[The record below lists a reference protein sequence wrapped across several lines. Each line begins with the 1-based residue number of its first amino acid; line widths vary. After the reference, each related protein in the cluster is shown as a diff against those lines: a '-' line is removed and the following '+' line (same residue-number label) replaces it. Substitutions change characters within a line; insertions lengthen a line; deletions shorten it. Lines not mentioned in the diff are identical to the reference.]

1 MVIGAPPPR
10 GGRRHA
16 KRVRPQNQRRALL
29 NHAVLFGAAVGLFGI
44 DRTLGVIATVLN
56 VVFLIFFFRH
66 LAFAVSAARWAE
78 RDLDAPTVG
87 VQSFTPSVAV
97 LVACKDEEL
106 VVDGMISALLALDY
120 PPEAM
125 TVVVV
130 DDASTDGT
138 GARLDAWAAAN
149 PRLRV
154 LHRVPGAGGGKSG
167 ALNDALAMVD
177 ADVAVIFDADHQP
190 ERTVL
195 RRLVRH
201 FRDPNVGAVM
211 GRCVVRNGVESSLA
225 STIFIDYLSG
235 YLVNEY
241 GRQALFELPAYG
253 GANCAVRVDL
263 IRSLGGWNPHT
274 VTEDTDLTLRVL
286 LGGWRVRYDPSA
298 VDFEEAVLSTSRF
311 WRQRYRWARGHQKCL
326 RDYWGPVLRS
336 PHLSPAQK
344 AETILFLWV
353 YHVPV
358 LCGLGL
364 LLIGLRAF
372 GIGGSSSITLLPLSA
387 LLFAGPFTELAVGL
401 LLGRVERRAAWMLV
415 GFVPAFGM
423 SILTATAAYVDGMW
437 GRAYSWSKTARSGV
451 TSTLAA
457 IELVPAGPVAP
468 PAGSLSFARRDAVAL
483 SMMNR
488 GIGVTGPA
496 GGPVPH
502 DLEELR
508 AEREAIR

>member
-1 MVIGAPPPR
+1 VVKAAAPSV
-10 GGRRHA
+10 RR
-16 KRVRPQNQRRALL
+16 RRPARAAAPAHHRLALL
-29 NHAVLFGAAVGLFGI
+29 IYLVVFVAAAGVFTL
-44 DRTLGVIATVLN
+44 DRTLGWIATALN
-56 VVFLIFFFRH
+56 VVFLLYFFRH

-78 RDLDAPTVG
+78 RDLDAPTIG
-87 VQSFTPSVAV
+87 SQSFTPAVAV

-106 VVDGMISALLALDY
+106 VVDGMVAALLALDY
-120 PPEAM
+120 PPESM

-149 PRLRV
+149 PRMRV
-154 LHRVPGAGGGKSG
+154 LHRTPGAGGGKSG

-253 GANCAVRVDL
+253 GANCAVRTDL

-298 VDFEEAVLSTSRF
+298 VDFEEAVLSSQRF
-311 WRQRYRWARGHQKCL
+311 WKQRYRWARGHQKCL
-326 RDYWGPVLRS
+326 RDYWRPLMLSR
-336 PHLSPAQK
+336 HLSLAQK
-344 AETILFLWV
+344 VETMLFLWV

-364 LLIGLRAF
+364 LLICLRAF
-372 GIGGSSSITLLPLSA
+372 GIGGASSVGLLPLSA

-401 LLGRVERRAAWMLV
+401 LLGKVERRAAWLLV
-415 GFVPAFGM
+415 GFIPAFGM
-423 SILTATAAYVDGMW
+423 SILTATAAYFDGMW
-437 GRAYSWSKTARSGV
+437 GRAYSWSKTARSGA
-451 TSTLAA
+451 TSTPMEGTL
-457 IELVPAGPVAP
+457 P
-468 PAGSLSFARRDAVAL
+468 PAAPARGPGASSLSFARRDLAAL
-483 SMMNR
+483 GMMNER
-488 GIGVTGPA
+488 IGSTPIPSEV
-496 GGPVPH
+496 
-502 DLEELR
+502 LSS
-508 AEREAIR
+508 

>member
-1 MVIGAPPPR
+1 MSGAAPQR
-10 GGRRHA
+10 GRR
-16 KRVRPQNQRRALL
+16 RTVRPTNNRRALL
-29 NHAVLFGAAVGLFGI
+29 TYLVVFSATVASFGM
-44 DRTLGVIATVLN
+44 DRTLGWIATVLN
-56 VVFLIFFFRH
+56 VVFLLFFFRH

-78 RDLDAPTVG
+78 RDLDAPTIG
-87 VQSFTPSVAV
+87 ADSFTPAVAV

-106 VVDGMISALLALDY
+106 VVDGMVAALLALDY
-120 PPEAM
+120 PAAAM

-130 DDASTDGT
+130 NDASTDGT

-149 PRLRV
+149 PRLWV
-154 LHRVPGAGGGKSG
+154 LHRAPNAGGGKSG

-211 GRCVVRNGVESSLA
+211 GRCVVRNGVKSSLA

-298 VDFEEAVLSTSRF
+298 VVFEEAVLSSGRF
-311 WRQRYRWARGHQKCL
+311 WKQRYRSARGHQKCL
-326 RDYWGPVLRS
+326 RDYWRPLMLSR
-336 PHLSPAQK
+336 HLSLAQK
-344 AETILFLWV
+344 AETMLFLWV

-364 LLIGLRAF
+364 LLISLRAF

-401 LLGRVERRAAWMLV
+401 LLGKVERRAAWMLL
-415 GFVPAFGM
+415 GFIPAFGM

-437 GRAYSWSKTARSGV
+437 GRAYSWSKTARSGA
-451 TSTLAA
+451 TSTRVQVVLPAA
-457 IELVPAGPVAP
+457 VPAAQSF
-468 PAGSLSFARRDAVAL
+468 AESQSFARRDMLAL
-483 SMMNR
+483 SMMNER
-488 GIGVTGPA
+488 IGSTPIPGSSRIPNEV
-496 GGPVPH
+496 
-502 DLEELR
+502 LSS
-508 AEREAIR
+508 

>member
-1 MVIGAPPPR
+1 MVKGVAPSARRRRPARAGAPAHHR
-10 GGRRHA
+10 L
-16 KRVRPQNQRRALL
+16 ALL
-29 NHAVLFGAAVGLFGI
+29 GYLLVFVATGVGFGV
-44 DRTLGVIATVLN
+44 DRTLGWIATALN
-56 VVFLIFFFRH
+56 IVFLVFFFRH

-78 RDLDAPTVG
+78 RDLDAPTIG
-87 VQSFTPSVAV
+87 AQSFTPSVAV

-106 VVDGMISALLALDY
+106 VVDGMVAALLALDY
-120 PPEAM
+120 PPAAM

-154 LHRVPGAGGGKSG
+154 LHRLPDAGGGKSG
-167 ALNDALAMVD
+167 ALNDALAMVQ
-177 ADVAVIFDADHQP
+177 ADVAIIFDADHQP

-253 GANCAVRVDL
+253 GANCAVRTDL

-298 VDFEEAVLSTSRF
+298 VDFEEAVLSPHRF
-311 WRQRYRWARGHQKCL
+311 WKQRYRWARGHQKCL
-326 RDYWGPVLRS
+326 RDYWRPLMLSR
-336 PHLSPAQK
+336 HLSLAQK
-344 AETILFLWV
+344 LETMLFLWV

-364 LLIGLRAF
+364 LLISLRAF
-372 GIGGSSSITLLPLSA
+372 GIGGASAIGLLPLSA

-423 SILTATAAYVDGMW
+423 SILTATAAYLDGMW
-437 GRAYSWSKTARSGV
+437 GRAYSWSKTARSGA
-451 TSTLAA
+451 TSTLVEPVLPAA
-457 IELVPAGPVAP
+457 VPARIPDP
-468 PAGSLSFARRDAVAL
+468 GSRTFARRDLATL
-483 SMMNR
+483 SMMNER
-488 GIGVTGPA
+488 IGGARTGSE
-496 GGPVPH
+496 VSS
-502 DLEELR
+502 
-508 AEREAIR
+508 

>member
-1 MVIGAPPPR
+1 VVIGAAPSRRRRRARPARSAVKRPENN
-10 GGRRHA
+10 RHA
-16 KRVRPQNQRRALL
+16 LL
-29 NHAVLFGAAVGLFGI
+29 TYLVVFAATVALFGI
-44 DRTLGVIATVLN
+44 DRPLGWIATALN
-56 VVFLIFFFRH
+56 VVFLLFFFRH

-78 RDLDAPTVG
+78 RDLDAPMIG
-87 VQSFTPSVAV
+87 AENFSPAVAV

-106 VVDGMISALLALDY
+106 VVDGMVAALLALDY

-138 GARLDAWAAAN
+138 GARLDAWSAAN

-154 LHRVPGAGGGKSG
+154 LHRAPGAGGGKSG
-167 ALNDALAMVD
+167 ALNDALAMVE

-298 VDFEEAVLSTSRF
+298 VDFEEAVLSTQRF
-311 WRQRYRWARGHQKCL
+311 WKQRYRWARGHQKCL
-326 RDYWGPVLRS
+326 RDYWLPLMRS
-336 PHLSPAQK
+336 RHLSLAQK
-344 AETILFLWV
+344 FETMLFLWV

-364 LLIGLRAF
+364 LLIGLRGF
-372 GIGGSSSITLLPLSA
+372 GIGGASAIGLLPLSA

-401 LLGRVERRAAWMLV
+401 LLGKVERRAAWMLV

-423 SILTATAAYVDGMW
+423 SILTATAAYFDGMW
-437 GRAYSWSKTARSGV
+437 GRAYSWSKTARSGA
-451 TSTLAA
+451 TSTPVELA
-457 IELVPAGPVAP
+457 LPPTGPAVQDRLE
-468 PAGSLSFARRDAVAL
+468 SVSFARRDAAAL
-483 SMMNR
+483 AMMNER
-488 GIGVTGPA
+488 IGSA
-496 GGPVPH
+496 SR
-502 DLEELR
+502 D
-508 AEREAIR
+508 REVIS